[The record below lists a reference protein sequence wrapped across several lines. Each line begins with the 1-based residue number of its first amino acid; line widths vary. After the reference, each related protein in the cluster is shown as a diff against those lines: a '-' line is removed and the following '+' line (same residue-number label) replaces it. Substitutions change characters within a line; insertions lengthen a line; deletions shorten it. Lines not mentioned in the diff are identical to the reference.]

1 MSGGKWTEGLGFGVF
16 FSRTWGDGGQY
27 SLGLGVLPS
36 KIDGCCTA
44 ALRAGGPVALAE
56 LHCPLPSHLAK
67 VQDDQ
72 YLSGLGHPT

>member
-1 MSGGKWTEGLGFGVF
+1 MGFFSLGLGVM
-16 FSRTWGDGGQY
+16 GGQY

-72 YLSGLGHPT
+72 YLPGLGHPT